1 VLPALSH
8 SLVDAS
14 SAIADAAEAALPAVV
29 NISTTRL
36 RNVESGRFSQPFGED
51 SMFRHFFGQP
61 GEQGGSPR
69 PRRSQSLGS
78 GVVVSAQGLVL
89 TNNHVVA
96 GADEIRVTL
105 SDGRELDATI
115 VGTDEPTDLAV
126 IQLRG
131 DDLDGMSYLAL
142 GDAEAL
148 RLGEIVLAV
157 GNPFGLAGSVT
168 MGIVS
173 AKGRANVGIVD
184 YEDFIQTDAAINPGN
199 SGGALLNLRG
209 ELVGI
214 NTAIASRSGGN
225 QGIGFAIPTTLARE
239 IMSRLLEDGAV
250 QRSWLGVYI
259 QPLNRRLARV
269 FGAESV
275 EGVLVAGVQPDSPAQ
290 TAGVERGDVILSFDG
305 QAVDSPSELRN
316 LVALS
321 PVREAIKLAIFRK
334 NRIRKLKVRLGALPV
349 ARSVPQ
355 KAQPPQQVTT
365 MGGLSLGEL
374 DERSRKYF
382 QLGPE
387 LRDGVVV
394 RSVAPDSAASS
405 AGLRPGDV
413 IVEVNRKMVR
423 GMADIDALGIQP
435 GTDLVALVVRGES
448 SFYVVIG

>member
-1 VLPALSH
+1 
-8 SLVDAS
+8 
-14 SAIADAAEAALPAVV
+14 
-29 NISTTRL
+29 
-36 RNVESGRFSQPFGED
+36 
-51 SMFRHFFGQP
+51 
-61 GEQGGSPR
+61 
-69 PRRSQSLGS
+69 
-78 GVVVSAQGLVL
+78 VVVTAQGLVL

-105 SDGRELDATI
+105 SDGREFLATI

-131 DDLDGMSYLAL
+131 DGLDGLSYLAL

-199 SGGALLNLRG
+199 SGGALVNLDG

-214 NTAIASRSGGN
+214 NTAIASRSGGS

-239 IMSRLLEDGAV
+239 IMSRLLDDGSV

-259 QPLNRRLARV
+259 QPLSRNMARA

-275 EGVLVAGVQPDSPAQ
+275 EGVLVAGVQPDSPAES
-290 TAGVERGDVILSFDG
+290 AGVERGDVILSFDG
-305 QAVDSPSELRN
+305 HAVASPSELRN

-321 PVREAIKLAIFRK
+321 PLSESVQLAVFRADKIK
-334 NRIRKLKVRLGALPV
+334 KLKVKLGPLPV
-349 ARSVPQ
+349 SKSAPH
-355 KAQPPQQVTT
+355 KAQPEQQVTVF
-365 MGGLSLGEL
+365 GGLSLGDL
-374 DERSRKYF
+374 DERFRQHY

-387 LRDGVVV
+387 LSGGVVV
-394 RSVAPDSAASS
+394 RSVEPDSAASA
-405 AGLRPGDV
+405 AGIRPGDV
-413 IVEVNRKMVR
+413 IVEVNRNPVR
-423 GMADIDALGIQP
+423 TMADLGALGIEA
-435 GTDLVALVVRGES
+435 GAEVVALVVRGDS
-448 SFYVVIG
+448 SFYVLIG